1 MTQLL
6 GNWLALGLWSPGA
19 LSLERSGDWVRIMQ
33 GGDLPDVVLFSAE
46 GNFQTPCPMAGA
58 VSHLRQSQP
67 LLQGKE
73 AIAQTGTG
81 PGPASFP
88 RRQAPCWA
96 DPPPHTHTLPE
107 HHQAHLS
114 VPTHLP
120 TNPAGTQSMAK
131 AELGVGHIGG
141 VQSRPESC
149 LCGLEGG
156 DLASWSLLSQ
166 WGKVPLQVSCRGELP
181 HSALY
186 TGPSNCHTPKSQ
198 WLLRMRSHP
207 AGLGLVPSSRPQGGR
222 CR

>member
-96 DPPPHTHTLPE
+96 EPPHTHTHFQNTTRLTCLYPRICPQTQ
-107 HHQAHLS
+107 QARRAWPRLS
-114 VPTHLP
+114 WGS
-120 TNPAGTQSMAK
+120 GT
-131 AELGVGHIGG
+131 LGVFSHALRAVSVASREVTWPLGASSLSGAKFPSKCPVG
-141 VQSRPESC
+141 VNSHTR
-149 LCGLEGG
+149 LCTQ
-156 DLASWSLLSQ
+156 APQIATPPS
-166 WGKVPLQVSCRGELP
+166 
-181 HSALY
+181 HS
-186 TGPSNCHTPKSQ
+186 GFSE
-198 WLLRMRSHP
+198 
-207 AGLGLVPSSRPQGGR
+207 
-222 CR
+222 

>member
-96 DPPPHTHTLPE
+96 EPPHTHTHFQNTTRLTCLYPRICPQTQ
-107 HHQAHLS
+107 QARRAWPRLS
-114 VPTHLP
+114 WGS
-120 TNPAGTQSMAK
+120 GT
-131 AELGVGHIGG
+131 LGVFSHALRA
-141 VQSRPESC
+141 VSVASREVTWP
-149 LCGLEGG
+149 LG
-156 DLASWSLLSQ
+156 ASSQ